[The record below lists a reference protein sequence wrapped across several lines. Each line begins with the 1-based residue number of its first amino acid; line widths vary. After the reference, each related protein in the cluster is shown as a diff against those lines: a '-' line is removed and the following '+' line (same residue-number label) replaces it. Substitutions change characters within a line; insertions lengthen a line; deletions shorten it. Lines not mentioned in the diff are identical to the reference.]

1 MIATFLVTVA
11 VFVAGLALGRALAGE
26 RLRVLAALSAVR
38 LGLIEPEPQRPAATS
53 PRPGQ
58 RLRAAG
64 RGVGRVLSL
73 GPLRR
78 FAVASLRGSGLPL
91 RPEEFLALCAA
102 GLLTGWLVGSLFALS
117 GFLRLLAI
125 VMGLLATPLT
135 VRRTCQQRTAR
146 ISLQMGDMLMTLGN
160 GLRAGHSLLQALHGA
175 AGQAAAPL
183 GDELRRLLREI
194 GAGIPVPEALTRM
207 VERAAN
213 PDLELLV
220 TAVLVQREVG
230 GNLAEIL
237 DKISSTIR
245 ARVAVQNHLRVVT
258 AQSRLSGWVVGLLP
272 IGVFG
277 LTTLVA
283 PQVEGVLVHDPLGHI
298 VAIGAVVLEV
308 LGMLAIRRIVTIRY

>member
-1 MIATFLVTVA
+1 MIATFVAAVA
-11 VFVAGLALGRALAGE
+11 VFAAGLAVGRSLAGQ
-26 RLRVLAALSAVR
+26 RLRVLTALRAVR
-38 LGLIEPEPQRPAATS
+38 LGGTESEVGRPVVANA
-53 PRPGQ
+53 RPTQ
-58 RLRAAG
+58 RLRQAG
-64 RGVGRVLSL
+64 RGVGRALSL

-102 GLLTGWLVGSLFALS
+102 GLVGGWLVGTVFALS

-125 VMGLLATPLT
+125 AAGLLATPLM

-175 AGQAAAPL
+175 AGQASAPL

-237 DKISSTIR
+237 DKISATIR

-298 VAIGAVVLEV
+298 VAIAAIVLEA
-308 LGMLAIRRIVTIRY
+308 LGMLAIRRIVSIRY